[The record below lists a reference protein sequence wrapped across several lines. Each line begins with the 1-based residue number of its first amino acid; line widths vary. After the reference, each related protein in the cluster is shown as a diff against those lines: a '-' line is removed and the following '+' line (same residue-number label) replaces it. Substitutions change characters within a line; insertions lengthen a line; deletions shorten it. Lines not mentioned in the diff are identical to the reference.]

1 MTYISTTMLSET
13 DVNVL
18 GLFFLLVVVVFSVV
32 YFVLFFFQRKK
43 KKRKLDIS
51 IYIPKG
57 VFGKLTIL
65 ISNK

>member
-32 YFVLFFFQRKK
+32 YFVLVFFQRKK
-43 KKRKLDIS
+43 KKGSLIFQYIS
-51 IYIPKG
+51 QRVSLG
-57 VFGKLTIL
+57 
-65 ISNK
+65 N

>member
-1 MTYISTTMLSET
+1 MTYISTTKLSEM

-18 GLFFLLVVVVFSVV
+18 GLFFCWWWWCLVL
-32 YFVLFFFQRKK
+32 FVLWFFFKGK
-43 KKRKLDIS
+43 NIDIS